1 MERDKQLDLYR
12 GLSMIY
18 VVCFIHVIYWLKIGS
33 EPLQSLMLFEMP
45 LIFFISG
52 ASLSFNKG
60 HRSLKKTIWS
70 RIKRVVL
77 PYYIYAVVMVA
88 IVAVLS
94 IVWHYWLPNIIS
106 LFGEKVATKYMFNIS
121 TYSWNDIWSILSFS
135 GIPQSPCVWHLWFI
149 LPYLVLSC
157 SFEIQ
162 KRILTK
168 VNRGGYCLACIIV
181 FFVIQYFSDNM
192 LFRNIFCYN
201 VFMVIGYCYYKQI
214 SKKMILL
221 ILSICIATM
230 TLILSCTD
238 MTFTPMQD
246 HKFPPD
252 YLFMVYNLIV
262 LCLFS
267 LLFSKVKIPE
277 FKLIKLWNERG
288 YTLYLYQSIVY
299 FGMFGIYLAIIS
311 KIGNHILEG
320 ITCVILMFV
329 MSTIA
334 SYIVYP
340 LERWVMGKLFNT

>member
-1 MERDKQLDLYR
+1 
-12 GLSMIY
+12 
-18 VVCFIHVIYWLKIGS
+18 
-33 EPLQSLMLFEMP
+33 
-45 LIFFISG
+45 
-52 ASLSFNKG
+52 
-60 HRSLKKTIWS
+60 
-70 RIKRVVL
+70 
-77 PYYIYAVVMVA
+77 
-88 IVAVLS
+88 
-94 IVWHYWLPNIIS
+94 
-106 LFGEKVATKYMFNIS
+106 
-121 TYSWNDIWSILSFS
+121 
-135 GIPQSPCVWHLWFI
+135 
-149 LPYLVLSC
+149 
-157 SFEIQ
+157 
-162 KRILTK
+162 
-168 VNRGGYCLACIIV
+168 
-181 FFVIQYFSDNM
+181 M

-214 SKKMILL
+214 SKKMILQ

-277 FKLIKLWNERG
+277 FKFIKLWNERG

-311 KIGNHILEG
+311 KIGNHVLEV
-320 ITCVILMFV
+320 IICVILMFV